1 MDDQEKRVEAA
12 LEAAQHF
19 YRIGRFELAEEQLRS
34 ALLLAPE
41 EPDLH
46 LWLGRV
52 LRAQERLAEAEA
64 AAAETLRLAPD
75 AYARHDSIALIYLRT
90 GRIQKAREHFREALR
105 LSPADQRLERRW
117 KFCDLMARP
126 YGRIFYLYFLFG
138 QWLPL
143 GPRLFLFLALA
154 V

>member
-46 LWLGRV
+46 LWLGWV

-64 AAAETLRLAPD
+64 AAAETLRLA
-75 AYARHDSIALIYLRT
+75 ADSVEGLRLLAWLAVDRGDL
-90 GRIQKAREHFREALR
+90 GRAEAILADALR
-105 LSPADQRLERRW
+105 IDPEEQ
-117 KFCDLMARP
+117 
-126 YGRIFYLYFLFG
+126 
-138 QWLPL
+138 
-143 GPRLFLFLALA
+143 
-154 V
+154 